1 MIYRK
6 VVFGFLAFFLDNK
19 EVKEMCVMMI
29 NIVSM
34 LYNKEL

>member
-1 MIYRK
+1 MIYRR
-6 VVFGFLAFFLDNK
+6 VVFYFLEFFDNK